1 MTKSPCLRQ
10 FSRIQKPA
18 GNRPGVAG
26 CSAGVLLILRT
37 ISGNS
42 RQFNYRDESA
52 GLCVSAQKNITTK
65 IDFLYL
71 LILVFVFRR
80 KQVRSALKNKSIL
93 CYNIDIVETIDQKEN
108 RDAAVT

>member
-1 MTKSPCLRQ
+1 MLD
-10 FSRIQKPA
+10 FIF
-18 GNRPGVAG
+18 
-26 CSAGVLLILRT
+26 ILAEQNT
-37 ISGNS
+37 
-42 RQFNYRDESA
+42 
-52 GLCVSAQKNITTK
+52 KNITTK

-71 LILVFVFRR
+71 LILVFVFGR